1 MNRNMAQYAVIRKQ
15 KIWHIVPYRIL
26 AECGITYRMRNSKDI
41 HAQLKAFGKNL
52 KRARMARKV
61 TLEALAERANLN
73 IRTLQRF
80 EAGESNVLITTVLR
94 LQRSLGC
101 SWNELLSD

>member
-1 MNRNMAQYAVIRKQ
+1 M
-15 KIWHIVPYRIL
+15 PYRIRV
-26 AECGITYRMRNSKDI
+26 EYGITYRMQSSAEIRS
-41 HAQLKAFGKNL
+41 QLKAFGKNL
-52 KRARMARKV
+52 KRARMSRKV

-94 LQRSLGC
+94 LQRVLGC
-101 SWNELLSD
+101 SWDELMSD